1 MGVQFDADSSS
12 QLLLQAE
19 FGGVGGL
26 PEVASSK
33 STRKRPALT
42 GRGQNRQIGSDPPW
56 QTIVVVECT
65 REWLPGRVY
74 ANFMGPHFFATASYH
89 PSQATTRTALCG
101 IAFKWSPQPGIKILC
116 SSRNNFSVHKSYPLC
131 FGWPNIATPTYY
143 CRLVQFT
150 MV

>member
-74 ANFMGPHFFATASYH
+74 ANFMGPQFFVTASYH
-89 PSQATTRTALCG
+89 PS
-101 IAFKWSPQPGIKILC
+101 
-116 SSRNNFSVHKSYPLC
+116 
-131 FGWPNIATPTYY
+131 
-143 CRLVQFT
+143 
-150 MV
+150 